1 MKRLGLISL
10 VCVLVVAVVVGVFY
24 GHFVERIIFALD
36 DDKDSMAEN
45 FRMADSI
52 FNHHLIAKSSQPQP
66 LPEKLRKNIW
76 PETFESHGETIN
88 SDDFLEQVQTTGLVI
103 LEDGKVIYEDYWH
116 GLSASQRQFA
126 FSVAKS
132 MTSVMVGFAI
142 DDGLIDDVNDPVV
155 KYLPKFKNS
164 AWDKATIANM
174 LEMSSGVDFDEDY
187 ARTDTDMAR
196 FQKGFLFDKPIEPF
210 LLTLSS
216 KHEPG
221 IKQGYNS
228 METQMAG
235 MLLSA
240 VLGEKSISDYM
251 HEKLWQP
258 LGAQDDATWTTDI
271 TGQEV
276 TIGGLSMSLRD
287 LAKVGQ
293 LMLQRG
299 QWQGQKLLSE
309 SWVLESTTPVKPY
322 QLPGRDNPLSEKP
335 FGYGYLWW
343 TPVDPN
349 GREFYASGLHGQYLF
364 VSEPSKLV
372 VGLYSANPAFNE
384 KPDWWKERYEDFFQA
399 IAIKLK
405 DEPVD

>member
-1 MKRLGLISL
+1 MKRLGLI
-10 VCVLVVAVVVGVFY
+10 VLVSVLTIAVVVGVFY
-24 GHFVERIIFALD
+24 GHFVERILFVLN

-45 FRMADSI
+45 FRITDSK
-52 FNHHLIAKSSQPQP
+52 FNHHIVAKSSQPQP
-66 LPEKLRKNIW
+66 FTKKLRENVW

-88 SDDFLEQVQTTGLVI
+88 SDDFLKQVQTTGLVI
-103 LEDGKVIYEDYWH
+103 IENGTVAYEEYWH
-116 GLSASQRQFA
+116 GLSAPQRQFA

-132 MTSVMVGFAI
+132 MTSVLVGFAI
-142 DDGLIDDVNDPVV
+142 GDGLIENVNDPVV

-251 HEKLWQP
+251 HEKLWLP
-258 LGAQDDATWTTDI
+258 LGAQDDASWTTDI

-276 TIGGLSMSLRD
+276 TVGGLSMSLRD

-299 QWQGQKLLSE
+299 HWKGQQLLPE
-309 SWVLESTTPVKPY
+309 AWVLESTTPVKPY

-364 VSEPSKLV
+364 VSEPANLV
-372 VGLYSANPAFNE
+372 VALYSANPKFKD

-399 IAIKLK
+399 IARKLK
-405 DEPVD
+405 IEK